1 MHRHPASYAL
11 GSHLSPA
18 QLGQMIDISTV
29 QATHTEADVLEV
41 ARVAVVGGF
50 IAVHAL
56 PHFVPLLR
64 TLVPRGATLVG
75 APVGFPSGGS
85 TTATKL
91 AEAVELVEFGADEL
105 DMMINVGR
113 LRSGDD
119 AYLVSEIRAVAA
131 AIAPVPLKVILE
143 VGHLTEGE
151 IRRGSKAA
159 VDGGAAFV
167 KTGTGWLSGATT
179 VEQIRLIADTVQG
192 AVQIKASGG
201 MRSLSTIGEMIQLGV
216 TRFGISARHAL
227 ALVDACA
234 QLPGGRLALLA
245 EPEPVG

>member
-18 QLGQMIDISTV
+18 QLAQMIDISTV

-113 LRSGDD
+113 LRS
-119 AYLVSEIRAVAA
+119 AMMPTSCPRS
-131 AIAPVPLKVILE
+131 VPS
-143 VGHLTEGE
+143 
-151 IRRGSKAA
+151 RR
-159 VDGGAAFV
+159 
-167 KTGTGWLSGATT
+167 
-179 VEQIRLIADTVQG
+179 
-192 AVQIKASGG
+192 
-201 MRSLSTIGEMIQLGV
+201 RSR
-216 TRFGISARHAL
+216 RFR
-227 ALVDACA
+227 
-234 QLPGGRLALLA
+234 
-245 EPEPVG
+245 